1 MRLLVVTQK
10 FCWEVTELESN
21 IVILM
26 DVERFEGTERRMIE
40 YPIPDVLQM

>member
-21 IVILM
+21 VVILM

>member
-1 MRLLVVTQK
+1 MTQK
-10 FCWEVTELESN
+10 FCWEVTEIESN

-40 YPIPDVLQM
+40 YPIPDVL